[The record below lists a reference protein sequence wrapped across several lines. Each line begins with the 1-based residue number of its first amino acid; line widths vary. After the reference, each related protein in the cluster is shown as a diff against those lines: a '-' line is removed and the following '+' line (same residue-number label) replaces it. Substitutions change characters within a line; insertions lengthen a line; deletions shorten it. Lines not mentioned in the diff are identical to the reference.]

1 MFSHLECS
9 PATSVE
15 RVHKPHKIP
24 LHLQLFSSCC
34 CSCTDIS
41 SPPPPFCFLFHR
53 LVSYKSQNALST
65 HCESCKKLMPQTPQ
79 QPQSA
84 LASASA
90 SSACGNPRKFLRFPY
105 SIIEQIKRW
114 KPQPEELGRCCCC
127 WLRRAAR
134 TRRTRCGR
142 ARKKLQAP
150 NEFLFLPL
158 LFLLLLMLLAFRQS

>member
-34 CSCTDIS
+34 CSCTAF
-41 SPPPPFCFLFHR
+41 PPPPL
-53 LVSYKSQNALST
+53 
-65 HCESCKKLMPQTPQ
+65 P
-79 QPQSA
+79 
-84 LASASA
+84 A
-90 SSACGNPRKFLRFPY
+90 SSSIGLSHINHKTHLVHIVKVAKSWCHKHRNSRSRRWRWRRVPVATLENFCDFLTV
-105 SIIEQIKRW
+105 SLSKLKDK
-114 KPQPEELGRCCCC
+114 KPQPEELGRCCC

-134 TRRTRCGR
+134 TRRTRWGR

-158 LFLLLLMLLAFRQS
+158 FFLLLLMLLAFRQS

>member
-41 SPPPPFCFLFHR
+41 SPPPATSPCTGLSHINHKTHLVHIVKVAKSWCHKHRNSRSRRWRWRRVPVATLENFCDFLT
-53 LVSYKSQNALST
+53 VSLS
-65 HCESCKKLMPQTPQ
+65 KL
-79 QPQSA
+79 
-84 LASASA
+84 
-90 SSACGNPRKFLRFPY
+90 KD
-105 SIIEQIKRW
+105 K
-114 KPQPEELGRCCCC
+114 KPQPEELGRCCCCCC

-134 TRRTRCGR
+134 TRRTRWGR

-150 NEFLFLPL
+150 NEFLFLPP